1 MEDMIIGMIGGIFE
15 WAIRRIVDVFDWF
28 FSRKRKAA

>member
-1 MEDMIIGMIGGIFE
+1 MEDMIIGMIGEIFE
-15 WAIRRIVDVFDWF
+15 WVIRRIVDVVDWF